1 MHFKCHSTLF
11 VSFWFFLILSGV
23 HPLDMFTWFL
33 EVFPAILVV
42 SSLAITYKYFRFS
55 TMVYIF
61 IWVHMM
67 ILLIGGH
74 YTYAEVP
81 LFNWLRDTF
90 HLERNYYDRL
100 GHFIQGFVPALI
112 TREVLQRI
120 VKVQQKGWRFF
131 LVLSVC
137 LGFSAFYEILEFI
150 VAMCSGSSA
159 EAFLGTQGD
168 IWDTQWDMLCACIGA
183 IVALLLVPND
193 LTKDKNN
200 KDS

>member
-1 MHFKCHSTLF
+1 MQFKCHIILF
-11 VSFWFFLILSGV
+11 ISFLFFLILSGI
-23 HPLDMFTWFL
+23 HPRDMFTWWL
-33 EVFPAILVV
+33 EIFPANLVV

-55 TMVYIF
+55 NRVYIF
-61 IWVHMM
+61 IWIHMM

-112 TREVLQRI
+112 TREILYQI

-131 LVLSVC
+131 SCSIC
-137 LGFSAFYEILEFI
+137 LFR
-150 VAMCSGSSA
+150 V
-159 EAFLGTQGD
+159 
-168 IWDTQWDMLCACIGA
+168 
-183 IVALLLVPND
+183 
-193 LTKDKNN
+193 
-200 KDS
+200 

>member
-1 MHFKCHSTLF
+1 MQFKCHIILF
-11 VSFWFFLILSGV
+11 ISFWFFLILSGI
-23 HPLDMFTWFL
+23 HPRDTFTWWL
-33 EVFPAILVV
+33 ETFPAILVV

-55 TMVYIF
+55 NMVYIF

-81 LFNWLRDTF
+81 LFNWLRETWS
-90 HLERNYYDRL
+90 LERNYYDRL
-100 GHFIQGFVPALI
+100 GHFAQGFVPALI
-112 TREVLQRI
+112 TREVLQQI
-120 VKVQQKGWRFF
+120 VKVQQKGWGFF

-168 IWDTQWDMLCACIGA
+168 IWDTQWDMLCAFIGA
-183 IVALLLVPND
+183 IVALLLIPYD
-193 LTKDKNN
+193 FKQNN
-200 KDS
+200 KDR

>member
-1 MHFKCHSTLF
+1 
-11 VSFWFFLILSGV
+11 
-23 HPLDMFTWFL
+23 MFTWFL

-168 IWDTQWDMLCACIGA
+168 IWDTQWDMLCAC
-183 IVALLLVPND
+183 
-193 LTKDKNN
+193 
-200 KDS
+200 